1 MKQSNLAARY
11 ARALAEVIKDKR
23 ALEAAADELDSFAT
37 LFGESREMRDFLLN
51 PSYPLARKQKGL
63 SEVVRRTGV
72 KGPQLKLLG
81 LLLEKGRM
89 GLLPEVAAEFRKIEE
104 ASLNRV
110 SVELTTAR
118 PLDTKLQEEVIA
130 SLEKF
135 TGKTV
140 RLTHNVDPRVL
151 GGARARI
158 GSVVYDGTV
167 ASRLQKLKQQLIGER

>member
-1 MKQSNLAARY
+1 MKQSSLAARY
-11 ARALAEVIKDKR
+11 ARALAEVVKDKK
-23 ALEAAADELDSFAT
+23 ALEAAADEIDVFAA
-37 LFGESREMRDFLLN
+37 LFRESRELRDFLLN
-51 PSYPLARKQKGL
+51 PAYPLARKRQGL
-63 SEVVRRTGV
+63 AEVAARARI
-72 KGPQLKLLG
+72 KGPQLKLLVI
-81 LLLEKGRM
+81 LLEKGRM
-89 GLLPEVAAEFRKIEE
+89 NLVPEVAAEFRKLEE

-118 PLDTKLQEEVIA
+118 PLDAKQQKQVVE

-140 RLTHNVDPRVL
+140 RLTHKVDPAVL

-158 GSVVYDGTV
+158 GSMVYDGTV

>member
-11 ARALAEVIKDKR
+11 ARALAEVVKEKR
-23 ALEAAADELDSFAT
+23 ALEAAADQLEAFSGVFR
-37 LFGESREMRDFLLN
+37 ESRELRDFLLN
-51 PSYPLARKQKGL
+51 PAYPLTRKQKGL
-63 SEVVRRTGV
+63 SEVARRCGT
-72 KGPQLKLLG
+72 KGPQLKLLE
-81 LLLEKGRM
+81 LLLAKGRM
-89 GLLPEVAAEFRKIEE
+89 SLLPEVTVEFRRIEE
-104 ASLNRV
+104 ESLNRV

-118 PLDTKLQEEVIA
+118 PLDAKLREGVIA

-140 RLTHNVDPRVL
+140 RLTHKVDPAVL

>member
-1 MKQSNLAARY
+1 MKQSSLAARY
-11 ARALAEVIKDKR
+11 ARALAEVVKDKR
-23 ALEAAADELDSFAT
+23 ALEAAADELDAFTAV
-37 LFGESREMRDFLLN
+37 FRESRELRDFLLN
-51 PSYPLARKQKGL
+51 PVYPMARKQKGL
-63 SEVVRRTGV
+63 AEVTRRSGV

-81 LLLEKGRM
+81 LLLMKGRIS
-89 GLLPEVAAEFRKIEE
+89 LLPEVASEFRRIEE
-104 ASLNRV
+104 ESLNRV

-118 PLDTKLQEEVIA
+118 PLDAKLQQGVVA

-140 RLTHNVDPRVL
+140 RLTHRVDPGVL

-158 GSVVYDGTV
+158 GSMVYDGTV

>member
-1 MKQSNLAARY
+1 MKQSSLAARY
-11 ARALAEVIKDKR
+11 ARALAGVIKDKK
-23 ALEAAADELDSFAT
+23 ALEAAADEIDAFAA
-37 LFGESREMRDFLLN
+37 LFRESRELRDFLLN
-51 PSYPLARKQKGL
+51 PTYPLARKRKGL
-63 SEVVRRTGV
+63 SEVTARAGV
-72 KGPQLKLLG
+72 KGPQLKLLT

-89 GLLPEVAAEFRKIEE
+89 NLLPEVAVEFRKLEE

-118 PLDTKLQEEVIA
+118 PLDAKLQKEVVA

-140 RLTHNVDPRVL
+140 RLTHKVDPGVL

-158 GSVVYDGTV
+158 GSMVYDGTV
-167 ASRLQKLKQQLIGER
+167 ASRLQKLKQQILRER